1 MAVRD
6 DELKAT
12 MKDQLSR
19 ITVLDQTIVL
29 KELERAKERDDKE
42 IASLRARNQRL
53 EASLKMSQESLV
65 LAQREISELRS
76 NRMVISPAN
85 DSSLYDQIVQVLK
98 LTHDHTKTLEER
110 QVVLENQIA
119 ELLRERPHRA

>member
-1 MAVRD
+1 VAVRD

>member
-1 MAVRD
+1 MRD